1 VMYVRFLLDKA
12 VVNLTRHRRDHA
24 TSSSMNFAF
33 KLAVYQSSP
42 MSLRQIQQRAV
53 LFLAHKLQW
62 FSTLD
67 LTPAGCLFCRWH
79 DH

>member
-1 VMYVRFLLDKA
+1 
-12 VVNLTRHRRDHA
+12 
-24 TSSSMNFAF
+24 MNFAF

-62 FSTLD
+62 FITLD
-67 LTPAGCLFCRWH
+67 LTPVVYFVGGMTIERSSYWKQSGITVIAN
-79 DH
+79 